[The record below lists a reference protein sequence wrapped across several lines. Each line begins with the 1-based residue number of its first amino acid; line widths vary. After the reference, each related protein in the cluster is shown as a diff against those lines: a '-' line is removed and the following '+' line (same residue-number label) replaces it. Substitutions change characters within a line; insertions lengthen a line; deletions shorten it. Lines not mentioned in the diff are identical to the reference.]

1 MIDLFAS
8 YATTRDLLPDQGS
21 ITWVG
26 IAETEAL
33 VELLGNPTREIS
45 GATMDDV
52 CATAMDLSGEEAI
65 VLVSQHGGWTVLF
78 EPTPF
83 CGSDPRA
90 FQQFSAHSAAL
101 NVSWTVNHDVWVT
114 YASGGQIV
122 ARFDPLDLAAVQPKS
137 GAVWLRELPVTSSQ
151 LAADWMAAC
160 LALGEHLS
168 GIGLDA
174 NWLRAGHRG
183 VVVRRSPVVNTA
195 VSHLDLDDDELAA
208 AQQDPRVAAVI
219 AEPTED
225 KLPLITELIARI
237 AVSSANLPGH
247 VLVDRAFQLI
257 TTDPDHRGDTPEMRA
272 QLRAWSNDLVRQANA
287 AFESSE
293 ANGSGHVLPG
303 HETAHGRLL
312 LQGAAVETLIRALAN
327 DDPAYVAYK
336 TASQAQAT
344 HPNTANGDAGR
355 LRALLLAAHHIYEQG

>member
-114 YASGGQIV
+114 T
-122 ARFDPLDLAAVQPKS
+122 RPAVKS
-137 GAVWLRELPVTSSQ
+137 SPGSIRSTSQ
-151 LAADWMAAC
+151 L
-160 LALGEHLS
+160 S
-168 GIGLDA
+168 S
-174 NWLRAGHRG
+174 
-183 VVVRRSPVVNTA
+183 RSP
-195 VSHLDLDDDELAA
+195 
-208 AQQDPRVAAVI
+208 
-219 AEPTED
+219 EPY
-225 KLPLITELIARI
+225 
-237 AVSSANLPGH
+237 G
-247 VLVDRAFQLI
+247 
-257 TTDPDHRGDTPEMRA
+257 
-272 QLRAWSNDLVRQANA
+272 
-287 AFESSE
+287 FE
-293 ANGSGHVLPG
+293 NFP
-303 HETAHGRLL
+303 
-312 LQGAAVETLIRALAN
+312 
-327 DDPAYVAYK
+327 
-336 TASQAQAT
+336 
-344 HPNTANGDAGR
+344 
-355 LRALLLAAHHIYEQG
+355 